1 MNSVEFLSEEVEV
14 SMSDYW
20 DDIARADHFWMDWRF
35 HVIAR
40 VLRPFISRE
49 KSASS
54 PRILDIGCGASVVR
68 EQLEGTFNVSVD
80 GCDLRR
86 EVLENGYQ
94 GRGRRF
100 VYDIFQEREEM
111 VGQYDGVMLLDVI
124 EHLDDDVKFLMS
136 AARHVRKGGWVLITV
151 PALNLLF
158 GKYDHIVG
166 HKRRYSSQSIAKLL
180 KMGNLEPIE
189 TSYWGLS
196 LIPLVVGRKLYQ
208 RSGDEKHIVQSGFK
222 PPNRLINQGL
232 KNLGHLE
239 RMLIKSPPL
248 GTSVIAIARVC

>member
-1 MNSVEFLSEEVEV
+1 MNSVEFLSEDVEV

-40 VLRPFISRE
+40 VLRSFISRE

-54 PRILDIGCGASVVR
+54 PRILDIGCGAGVVR

-100 VYDIFQEREEM
+100 VYDIFQEREDM
-111 VGQYDGVMLLDVI
+111 VGKYDGVMLLDVI

-136 AARHVRKGGWVLITV
+136 ATDTC
-151 PALNLLF
+151 
-158 GKYDHIVG
+158 GKRDG
-166 HKRRYSSQSIAKLL
+166 S
-180 KMGNLEPIE
+180 
-189 TSYWGLS
+189 LS
-196 LIPLVVGRKLYQ
+196 LYQ
-208 RSGDEKHIVQSGFK
+208 RCHFS
-222 PPNRLINQGL
+222 LA
-232 KNLGHLE
+232 
-239 RMLIKSPPL
+239 RM
-248 GTSVIAIARVC
+248 T